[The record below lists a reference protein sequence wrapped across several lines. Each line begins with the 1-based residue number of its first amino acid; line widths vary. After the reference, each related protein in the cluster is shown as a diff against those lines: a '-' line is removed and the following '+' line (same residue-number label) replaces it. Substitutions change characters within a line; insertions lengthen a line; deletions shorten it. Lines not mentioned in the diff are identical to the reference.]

1 MTYEHNAAKL
11 PTENRVTDIFS
22 ANNQDTTVM
31 SMGVILVTLLL
42 TLKVYFHAGF
52 SRAFIADLLVF

>member
-1 MTYEHNAAKL
+1 MNTMLQSYQLK
-11 PTENRVTDIFS
+11 NRLTDIFS

-42 TLKVYFHAGF
+42 TLKVYFHAGLP
-52 SRAFIADLLVF
+52 RAFIANLLVF